1 MQAMLEQNPLLPM
14 MNLSPLSTA
23 DLGDWLPII
32 ILGMVV
38 IAVGIYIVKKLQIFG
53 GALITKEDQQFFDK
67 AKRALGMGR
76 RSNVPTHHVSAD

>member
-53 GALITKEDQQFFDK
+53 GALITKQDQKFFDK
-67 AKRALGMGR
+67 AK
-76 RSNVPTHHVSAD
+76 